1 MLMKGEYAFQANK
14 STSEKVRREFISLLS
29 NLARKKRNLTLRL
42 DWEEVKDFVIK
53 MYIVNGTKARL

>member
-1 MLMKGEYAFQANK
+1 MKDEYAFQANK

-42 DWEEVKDFVIK
+42 YWEEAEDFVIK